1 MTCKSICLLLVCLVL
16 SSCVNDSTIDL
27 IEIIPGAPATYSG
40 NVKSIIDNNC
50 LACHGT
56 VPANGAPMSL
66 TTFQNV
72 KDAVANRGLI
82 GRISSDESTS
92 GHMPLGGP
100 RLPQNLIDIIIQ
112 WQADGFPE

>member
-1 MTCKSICLLLVCLVL
+1 MYQKIAPLILAFLFIACSD
-16 SSCVNDSTIDL
+16 NSTSDL
-27 IEIIPGAPATYSG
+27 IDITPVENVSYNA

-50 LACHGT
+50 IVCHGT

-66 TTFQNV
+66 TTYDNV
-72 KDAVANRGLI
+72 KDAVMNRGLI
-82 GRISSDESTS
+82 DRISRPENAP

-112 WQADGFPE
+112 WQTQGFPE